1 MSDTHSSSTGTA
13 GSTAGG
19 DASVTVEA
27 RGDSEGRSSESW
39 IDRLMMAVGLK
50 QSAAALRDNLETALE
65 NATPGEGG
73 FSAEE
78 RAMIRNILHLRETRV
93 EDIMIARSSIAAV
106 AADVTLTELM
116 IAFHASGHSRM
127 PIYRETLDDAIGMV
141 HIRDLM
147 SFIAAQATVPASRV
161 ETRDREAAGIAL
173 TQVDLSQRLD
183 QTDLVRPVLFVPAS
197 MPATDLLARMQQNR
211 IQIALVIDEFGG
223 VDGLVSLEDIV
234 ETVVGDIEDEHD
246 IEEAMI
252 AADEDGHWIADAR
265 VELDEAAEAL
275 GLDLATLAVDEDVE
289 TLGGLVVALF
299 GRVPTVGERLESERL
314 PTLAFEIIDA
324 DRRRLKRLGIRRRD
338 TAEADTAPSIPP
350 RPLGTV

>member
-19 DASVTVEA
+19 DASATVDA
-27 RGDSEGRSSESW
+27 RGESEGRSSESW
-39 IDRLMMAVGLK
+39 IERLMMAVGLK
-50 QSAAALRDNLETALE
+50 QSAAALRENLETALE
-65 NATPGEGG
+65 SADTGDGV
-73 FSAEE
+73 FSTEE

-93 EDIMIARSSIAAV
+93 EDIMISRAGIAAV

-127 PIYRETLDDAIGMV
+127 PVYRETLDDAIGMV

-147 SFIAAQATVPASRV
+147 SYIAAQATVPASRI
-161 ETRDREAAGIAL
+161 ETRDEEAAGIAL
-173 TQVDLSQRLD
+173 TKVDLGRRLD
-183 QTDLVRPVLFVPAS
+183 ETDLVRSVLFVPGT
-197 MPATDLLARMQQNR
+197 MPATDLLARMQSNR

-223 VDGLVSLEDIV
+223 VDGLVSMEDIV

-252 AADEDGHWIADAR
+252 APAGEAHWFADAR
-265 VELDEAAEAL
+265 VTLDEASEAI
-275 GLDLATLAVDEDVE
+275 GTEFETLAVDEDVE

-299 GRVPTVGERLESERL
+299 GRVPAVGEKLHSDRL
-314 PTLAFEIIDA
+314 PGLEFEVLDA
-324 DRRRLKRLGIRRRD
+324 DRRRLKRLGIRRREE
-338 TAEADTAPSIPP
+338 THE
-350 RPLGTV
+350 TVGSPAG